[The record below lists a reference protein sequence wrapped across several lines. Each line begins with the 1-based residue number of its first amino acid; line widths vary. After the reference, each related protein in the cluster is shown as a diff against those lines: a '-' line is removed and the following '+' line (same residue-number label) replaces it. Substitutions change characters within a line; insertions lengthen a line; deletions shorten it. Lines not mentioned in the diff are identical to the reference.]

1 MLKNITKRITQSLT
15 NLNYI
20 KDMKVKIDELN
31 YVVFNPQIG
40 GRIIELKLQGK
51 QIIKGEHK

>member
-1 MLKNITKRITQSLT
+1 MLSNITKRITQSLA

-31 YVVFNPQIG
+31 YVVFNPLIG